1 MAQRGAHRAPRAVRV
16 RWARFLALV
25 ALVVL
30 VLLLWAAAAHASPR
44 PALAAA
50 AVQPPPASLNE
61 VIDRLRAYVVTLL
74 AALATLFATVGGVR
88 YLMAGSDPTEVA
100 KAKAALKFAAVG
112 YAVAVLA
119 PLLVNILKGIVGGP

>member
-1 MAQRGAHRAPRAVRV
+1 VVAALTVAVL
-16 RWARFLALV
+16 LALAV
-25 ALVVL
+25 
-30 VLLLWAAAAHASPR
+30 AAHAT
-44 PALAAA
+44 ADATTAV
-50 AVQPPPASLNE
+50 VQPPPATLNE

-74 AALATLFATVGGVR
+74 AGLATLFATVGGVR